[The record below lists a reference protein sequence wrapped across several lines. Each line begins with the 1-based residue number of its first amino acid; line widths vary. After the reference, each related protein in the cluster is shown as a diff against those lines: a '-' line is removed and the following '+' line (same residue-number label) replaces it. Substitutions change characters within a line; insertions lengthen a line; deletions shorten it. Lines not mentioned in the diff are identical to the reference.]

1 MPLTPEG
8 VRNKLFT
15 TVRLRE
21 GYDQTEVD
29 EFLDEVEAE
38 LARLIAENSDLRAR
52 LEAATRGEPVEPL
65 PTPEPEPEPMAEVAP
80 EPVAEPAPPAAPQ
93 IVVRSA
99 EEVGEAAARLL
110 AMAQRTADET
120 VAEARTDAERM
131 VSEAH
136 ETAERVTTEAQS
148 RADQLDRDS
157 RARSDAQEA
166 ELAAERTRVLGK
178 LEEERARLQT
188 EVEDLKAFE
197 REYRARLRSFLE
209 GQLHQ
214 LETRG
219 ADDTP
224 LAPPAAGSAPASS
237 GASAGDRPAPPQ
249 GALGRILAEEENAQ
263 DGDEL

>member
-38 LARLIAENSDLRAR
+38 LGRLIAENDDLRSR

-65 PTPEPEPEPMAEVAP
+65 PRPEPAA
-80 EPVAEPAPPAAPQ
+80 PVAEPEPVVEPTGPVVPQ
-93 IVVRSA
+93 IVVRNA
-99 EEVGEAAARLL
+99 DEVGEAAARLL

-120 VAEARTDAERM
+120 VAEARTDADRM
-131 VSEAH
+131 VTDAQ
-136 ETAERVTTEAQS
+136 ETAERVTTEAQA
-148 RADQLDRDS
+148 RADEHDRDS
-157 RARSDAQEA
+157 RARSSAQEA
-166 ELAAERTRVLGK
+166 ELAAERTRALGR
-178 LEEERARLQT
+178 LEEERARLQA

-209 GQLHQ
+209 GQLRQ
-214 LETRG
+214 LDTRG
-219 ADDTP
+219 PDDTP
-224 LAPPAAGSAPASS
+224 LAPPGGPAGSVPQSAANADDRDQAPRS
-237 GASAGDRPAPPQ
+237 
-249 GALGRILAEEENAQ
+249 ALGQILAEEEDAQ
-263 DGDEL
+263 EGDDL